1 METESIIK
9 LNFSNFEIFSTDQA
23 GNQNITYSS
32 DSLQHKKIK
41 IDGFAISLL
50 TSNDLKMNDSSI
62 KIKKAPESNK
72 SVITNQNMDFSPKNA
87 SNVNTT
93 TIRKKPGVHIDF
105 LREEYTEKTYKLLK
119 EFKSVPYLI
128 RPLDI
133 RLQIQIKTKK
143 NSANSEPKM
152 KFWLKFK
159 TPLMIILNKQ
169 QKEYLTNMGKHL
181 KSLEM
186 IRSNLHIRP
195 TVLFR
200 NNRLEWFR
208 YAVKAVIEQNKKLKL
223 NFKKSS
229 QKLSLQNKYI
239 NLYKKKQKIVI
250 YLFLFFKK
258 MLILIDCRSRHIG
271 MGN

>member
-9 LNFSNFEIFSTDQA
+9 LAFSNFEIFSTDKS

-32 DSLQHKKIK
+32 DILQHKKIK

-50 TSNDLKMNDSSI
+50 TSNDLRMNDSSI
-62 KIKKAPESNK
+62 KIKKINAHEPNK
-72 SVITNQNMDFSPKNA
+72 TITNPNADFSPKNA
-87 SNVNTT
+87 SNLNTT
-93 TIRKKPGVHIDF
+93 MKKKQGIHIDY

-119 EFKSVPYLI
+119 EFKSVPYLV

-133 RLQIQIKTKK
+133 HLQIQLKTKK
-143 NSANSEPKM
+143 NSASSEPKM
-152 KFWLKFK
+152 RFLLKFK
-159 TPLMIILNKQ
+159 TPLIVILNKQ
-169 QKEYLTNMGKHL
+169 QKEYLENMSKHL
-181 KSLEM
+181 KSLEI

-208 YAVKAVIEQNKKLKL
+208 YAVKAVVEQNKKLKL

-239 NLYKKKQKIVI
+239 SLYKKKQKIVI
-250 YLFLFFKK
+250 FKEKLKYLLFF
-258 MLILIDCRSRHIG
+258 
-271 MGN
+271 